1 MGPPVHPELAA
12 YECLGFLVEQRC
24 GRFAAYDTRKAFLGE
39 FANQR
44 AAIDAIQQALM
55 KRLRLQVSPAAG
67 GAP

>member
-44 AAIDAIQQALM
+44 AAIDEIQH
-55 KRLRLQVSPAAG
+55 LRLQVSPAAG